1 VADFKTDI
9 NIFLT
14 KIFNTI
20 LVFEQ
25 KCLNESK
32 NNLTIND
39 IHIIEQIGLEGNK
52 KMTDIADAIGVT
64 LATMT
69 SSADRL
75 EKKGCIVRERS
86 KSDRR
91 MVLLSLTRYGSVM
104 CKLHSRFHERM
115 VSRVVEGFSEEELKV
130 LSSALVKLSNFF
142 EHANPSLQ

>member
-1 VADFKTDI
+1 MGDFKTDI

-14 KIFNTI
+14 KVFNTI

-32 NNLTIND
+32 NTLTIND
-39 IHIIEQIGLEGNK
+39 IHIIEQIGLEGKK
-52 KMTDIADAIGVT
+52 KMTDIAEAMGVK

-75 EKKGCIVRERS
+75 ERKGCITRERS

-91 MVLLSLTRYGSVM
+91 MVLLSLTHYGSVIYR
-104 CKLHSRFHERM
+104 LHTRFHERM
-115 VSRVVEGFSEEELKV
+115 VNKVVEGFSEEELRV
-130 LSSALVKLSNFF
+130 LSLALVKLSDFF
-142 EHANPSLQ
+142 AVAKPRIQ